1 MKLPDGFVLVTTYP
15 DRMKIGFDERELV
28 MCRNC
33 KHYEADWKGT
43 GIGWCNALWVA
54 QGDEFWCAK
63 GERKPDDKGVVC

>member
-1 MKLPDGFVLVTTYP
+1 MKLPDGWVLIAHMNAKAIKV
-15 DRMKIGFDERELV
+15 DFEKRELV

-33 KHYEADWKGT
+33 KHYEADWRGT

-63 GERKPDDKGVVC
+63 GEKKE